1 MAITP
6 VTVTFKLVDFLGFV
20 PDIRRTKV
28 LLDTNV
34 ASGFLV
40 DTSTGGSFRITDANV
55 TIDAAGL
62 ASFSVLPSG
71 ATGLNPSAYQIRVR
85 IDAAN
90 PVTRKRETV
99 DLGWY
104 TITAAADLKDLVAAQ
119 YVPPTYLSTVTTTLQ
134 GYVDQGKT
142 YRDQQT
148 AIAGLT
154 GEDAAIANRVT
165 TPASATDVAL
175 RARYA
180 PKWQPNT
187 AYTAGDMVV
196 APDGSPVKSPTAR
209 TSSGSYTT
217 TPAAPPVLAAPTTAT
232 TGGTIAAGTTYYYKA
247 TALSALGETLASAEV
262 SQVIAAALAT
272 PVNAAFTTATT
283 GGTLAAGTYSYRI
296 SATNA
301 LGQTLA
307 STATT
312 QVIPAALAAPVL
324 NAPTTA
330 TTGGTLA
337 AGTYY
342 YKITATNAVGET
354 IGSNEVSQVTTG
366 TTSTV
371 GLTWAAITGATGYKI
386 YRATTT
392 GGQSTSPALV
402 ASVGAVTSYTD
413 TGTAVSAG
421 AVPAT
426 NTTATTTNTVTVN
439 WGAVTG
445 ATGYK
450 VYGRVGG
457 SELLIATVG
466 AVTTYTDTGSVTP
479 AGALPTANTTATNT
493 NTVGLSW
500 AAVAGATGYKI
511 YRATTTGGQSTSPAL
526 LATLGAVTTYTDTGS
541 ATTAG
546 AVPTTNTA
554 NEQAFWQSVNTY
566 AGTQAQTELAAT
578 IAPGAGTIFVSDD
591 GFDANDGLVP
601 GKAKATIA
609 AAITALPAGGGEIR
623 LAAGSVLQPTTST
636 VVDKRVVLTGN
647 GATVRAANTTMA
659 QILQPT
665 SGANGSV
672 ITGVR
677 FEGAATTDATD
688 QFAILSHASDPASD
702 ITVIGCEFTG
712 VNSTTGLNN
721 GIKCDTGSTNWLIQG
736 NKFERLIGEISGTGY
751 GVLCGAATRIKV
763 IANEFIGAVGQGRH
777 AVYFSAGTSNSIAA
791 FNTTTNFNEAA
802 YVVYATSAQ
811 PAGEA
816 NTIAQNAA
824 IGCAANGTTD
834 SASIEVVGNAL
845 NTVVSLNRV
854 QGSGADGIIVTDSAQ
869 GLLNIG
875 TRLIHNSIR
884 NSQRNGIQLVGT
896 QDARVRGNEA
906 VDNGQSGGG
915 GTYSGIRVTSYR
927 SGTGFVQPNDNWL
940 MGNESHGATQR
951 NAIDLVDNAPDP
963 NPVGTVIKGNV
974 VGTGTVGAI
983 NLNGLTATSVENT
996 TI

>member
-1 MAITP
+1 MAL
-6 VTVTFKLVDFLGFV
+6 VNLTFDLADLIGADFDPL
-20 PDIRRTKV
+20 RTKV
-28 LLDTNV
+28 WLDTNIDGNAVFDSAGKKTYLGDAKATV
-34 ASGFLV
+34 AADG
-40 DTSTGGSFRITDANV
+40 TGVF
-55 TIDAAGL
+55 
-62 ASFSVLPSG
+62 
-71 ATGLNPSAYQIRVR
+71 TGLIATNTTGINPTAFQYRFWVDYQPRAPRAARVR
-85 IDAAN
+85 KDFGWFALTATKDIAEIAA
-90 PVTRKRETV
+90 V
-99 DLGWY
+99 
-104 TITAAADLKDLVAAQ
+104 Q
-119 YVPPTYLSTVTTTLQ
+119 YVPPTFAPWAWQGPWSSATTYQAGMLVSYGGSSWLAKAPSTNVTPVEGASWSLVASAGLPGPGSAAWTPAQAVTTGTVRQ
-134 GYVDQGKT
+134 
-142 YRDQQT
+142 
-148 AIAGLT
+148 
-154 GEDAAIANRVT
+154 
-165 TPASATDVAL
+165 
-175 RARYA
+175 
-180 PKWQPNT
+180 
-187 AYTAGDMVV
+187 
-196 APDGSPVKSPTAR
+196 APDGSWIKSTTSR
-209 TSSGSYTT
+209 TTSGSYTT

-466 AVTTYTDTGSVTP
+466 AVTTYTDTGAVTP

-500 AAVAGATGYKI
+500 AAVTGATGYKI

-566 AGTQAQTELAAT
+566 AGTQAQTEL
-578 IAPGAGTIFVSDD
+578 S
-591 GFDANDGLVP
+591 
-601 GKAKATIA
+601 ATIA
-609 AAITALPAGGGEIR
+609 AEVPAATTTTPGRVELATEAETVTGTDTTRAVTPAAAAARYQPISFSKAFTTPYTTVEPVQNIQITSKNTGTISQRRAAYRAQVTDHPEVNQITVTGATNASPIVITA
-623 LAAGSVLQPTTST
+623 AAHGYSTGDRVAVEGVTGNTAANGLWTVTALTADTFSLDGS
-636 VVDKRVVLTGN
+636 TGN
-647 GATVRAANTTMA
+647 GAF
-659 QILQPT
+659 
-665 SGANGSV
+665 GAGGYVTNRSML
-672 ITGVR
+672 TGLIVEMGCNLTR
-677 FEGAATTDATD
+677 GGLTGAAYSGDD
-688 QFAILSHASDPASD
+688 L
-702 ITVIGCEFTG
+702 CG
-712 VNSTTGLNN
+712 VSVEN
-721 GIKCDTGSTNWLIQG
+721 
-736 NKFERLIGEISGTGY
+736 SGTGRGTDAFY
-751 GVLCGAATRIKV
+751 VAGGA
-763 IANEFIGAVGQGRH
+763 
-777 AVYFSAGTSNSIAA
+777 SAGGWGTS
-791 FNTTTNFNEAA
+791 FNTDDW
-802 YVVYATSAQ
+802 S
-811 PAGEA
+811 
-816 NTIAQNAA
+816 I
-824 IGCAANGTTD
+824 IGFRA
-834 SASIEVVGNAL
+834 
-845 NTVVSLNRV
+845 
-854 QGSGADGIIVTDSAQ
+854 
-869 GLLNIG
+869 
-875 TRLIHNSIR
+875 
-884 NSQRNGIQLVGT
+884 
-896 QDARVRGNEA
+896 
-906 VDNGQSGGG
+906 G
-915 GTYSGIRVTSYR
+915 GTYGTAAAEFCGPVLLGAPSG
-927 SGTGFVQPNDNWL
+927 GFGAGDVRLRRTAAKELTFDDGAGGEVQPVFN
-940 MGNESHGATQR
+940 MAT
-951 NAIDLVDNAPDP
+951 
-963 NPVGTVIKGNV
+963 
-974 VGTGTVGAI
+974 TGTAVAGSNGAPP
-983 NLNGLTATSVENT
+983 ATVQGYLKFKNQWGWCLVPYYNA
-996 TI
+996 